1 MKNYVSPE
9 LELVLLDKEDMLA
22 QVSGQDT
29 VNDDTLFDGKDFL

>member
-9 LELVLLDKEDMLA
+9 LELTLLDKKDMLA
-22 QVSGQDT
+22 EVSGQDP